1 MPEKETLAVDARVVE
16 VLPNAL
22 YTVEL
27 DDATRTRVTA
37 HISGASSLLRILPG
51 EGVVVEMSAYDAG
64 RARIVRRRR

>member
-1 MPEKETLAVDARVVE
+1 MPENETLAVDARVVE

-22 YTVEL
+22 YRVEL

-37 HISGASSLLRILPG
+37 HASGASGLLRILPG
-51 EGVVVEMSAYDAG
+51 EGVVVEMSAYDAS